1 MGIGMNTDF
10 SDLKK
15 IPRQPAA
22 KLLSLANARLGAK
35 IKAPPSA
42 GVDVVLEELA
52 EADKTF
58 DILRLLSVALPARE
72 RAWWACLAARD
83 IVGADTKK
91 LPAPLAAAETWVFK
105 PTDEN
110 REIAR
115 KTLDVAEVDDDTTL
129 CATIVAMCDGTLGPG
144 ELSKF
149 PAPPGGT
156 ESAAY
161 GMNLISLGEHS
172 ENFEAHC
179 KLLIDR
185 ALDIARGGNGRLDQD
200 AKADAPELDKE

>member
-1 MGIGMNTDF
+1 MSKDF

-15 IPRQPAA
+15 IPKQPAA
-22 KLLSLANARLGAK
+22 KLLSLANARLGMK

-42 GVDVVLEELA
+42 GVDVVLKELTD
-52 EADKTF
+52 ADETF
-58 DILRLLSVALPARE
+58 DILRLLSVALPPRE

-83 IVGADTKK
+83 IVGLDTSKP
-91 LPAPLAAAETWVFK
+91 PAPLAAAEKWVFK

-110 REIAR
+110 REAAR
-115 KTLDVAEVDDDTTL
+115 QTLDVAETDDDTTL

-144 ELSKF
+144 DLSKF

-161 GMNLISLGEHS
+161 GMNLLSLGEHS
-172 ENFEAHC
+172 ENFEIHC

-185 ALDIARGGNGRLDQD
+185 ALDIARGGNGRLN
-200 AKADAPELDKE
+200 ANSKADAPELNKE